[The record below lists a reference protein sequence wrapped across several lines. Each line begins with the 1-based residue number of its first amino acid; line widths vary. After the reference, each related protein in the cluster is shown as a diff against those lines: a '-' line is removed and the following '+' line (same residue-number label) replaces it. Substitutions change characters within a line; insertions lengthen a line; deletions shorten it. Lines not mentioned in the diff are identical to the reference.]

1 MSSQLFYHD
10 HEIHYHYQIAQDSHT
25 PAGAFKS
32 KYLPDLLTFCS
43 TFMSKSSLGARGAVQ
58 KHPSMPEF
66 NRFHILDAQEQILRL
81 RSLGREHP
89 LLRLPKVEDL
99 EPEHLCTK
107 QLWLPIAATIFLDKL
122 EALQRQL
129 NMAKAGQSEG
139 PKIKP
144 EWEEVGLKTLLWIA
158 QAVFMDRNT
167 YPEKI
172 YDHALNV
179 TGKKLLR
186 ASARQDNA
194 NVRQLLG
201 ENLEIWQAY
210 AELLSLALPVL
221 ESQSLAPEEPINST
235 ADSSSALLIS
245 THYATLM
252 KDLER
257 LDDLLLI
264 GRNILASTSLAQS
277 LAGDSGIGRQVLKL
291 IDVCVRVTTRGYD
304 GEAGA
309 RITEAQWT
317 NISAACKLDPVCA
330 ERGLS
335 FFSDM
340 ALQRQETACYLP
352 PIPQQCRASE

>member
-1 MSSQLFYHD
+1 
-10 HEIHYHYQIAQDSHT
+10 
-25 PAGAFKS
+25 
-32 KYLPDLLTFCS
+32 
-43 TFMSKSSLGARGAVQ
+43 
-58 KHPSMPEF
+58 MPEF
-66 NRFHILDAQEQILRL
+66 NRLHDLAAQEQTLGIH
-81 RSLGREHP
+81 SLGKERP
-89 LLRLPKVEDL
+89 LLQLPKVEKL
-99 EPEHLCTK
+99 EPERLSTK
-107 QLWLPIAATIFLDKL
+107 QLWLPIAANIFLDKL

-129 NMAKAGQSEG
+129 NMAKAGQPEG
-139 PKIKP
+139 PRIKP

-186 ASARQDNA
+186 ASARQDNV

-221 ESQSLAPEEPINST
+221 ESQSLAPEEPINGA

-264 GRNILASTSLAQS
+264 GRNVLASTSLAQG
-277 LAGDSGIGRQVLKL
+277 LAGDSGIGRYVLKL

-317 NISAACKLDPVCA
+317 NITAACKLYSMCA
-330 ERGLS
+330 VSG
-335 FFSDM
+335 
-340 ALQRQETACYLP
+340 
-352 PIPQQCRASE
+352 